1 MKKAYFIWS
10 DYERCYLTYNEPT
23 ENPFYYPC
31 CFETPDSAEKFLKKE
46 YRNLYKLDDKVE
58 MAGVITLTFK
68 KLERVISAWH
78 PIMRFLIVERDL
90 L

>member
-10 DYERCYLTYNEPT
+10 DYEGCYLTYNEPT
-23 ENPFYYPC
+23 DNPFYYPC

-46 YRNLYKLDDKVE
+46 YRNLYKLSDKVE
-58 MAGVITLTFK
+58 MLNKTTLIFK
-68 KLERVISAWH
+68 KLERVTSDWD
-78 PIMRFLIVERDL
+78 PVMKFLIVERDL